1 MPRLLHGREP
11 FFNAAIAQPPLV
23 PDYSGCLSLTSDS
36 RLLMDIPNGT
46 IITLKLFSYAPS
58 SFDLFYVAECQS
70 MSPFFAL
77 FDLHIWG
84 SFSLPIL
91 FL

>member
-1 MPRLLHGREP
+1 
-11 FFNAAIAQPPLV
+11 
-23 PDYSGCLSLTSDS
+23 
-36 RLLMDIPNGT
+36 MDIANGT
-46 IITLKLFSYAPS
+46 IITLKLFSFASS
-58 SFDLFYVAECQS
+58 SFDLFYVVECQS
-70 MSPFFAL
+70 MPPFFAL